1 MAIQLKRCYKKRYC
15 KCLNSIKQLKLF
27 NLTSK
32 DLIDYTKNLGYSI
45 YKIYVDSNETDDH
58 ICIPVEDKK
67 IQLDKY
73 PYTISQV

>member
-1 MAIQLKRCYKKRYC
+1 MEIEE
-15 KCLNSIKQLKLF
+15 KQLKLF

-45 YKIYVDSNETDDH
+45 YKIYVESNETDDH